1 MRFTDF
7 LKATVMISAGSATA
21 LAAVTVVAAGTE
33 LDYFLAAF
41 AAAWWLAAGAIGL
54 WLGRRRQTSA
64 PMARLLANA
73 RMSPALPEHQPGRIL
88 LNRLWPLLVLT
99 VSAGALALI
108 IPQVPAVAAGFAI
121 IWALSW
127 RRQEAAV
134 SAVEGRDGVRF
145 YIERTSPVKPI
156 RLLRPPGF
164 YSTFPSPDGTG
175 MAERPL
181 HGGL

>member
-1 MRFTDF
+1 VRFTDF

-33 LDYFLAAF
+33 LDYFLVAF
-41 AAAWWLAAGAIGL
+41 AAVWWLAAGAIGL

-64 PMARLLANA
+64 PIARLLASA
-73 RMSPALPEHQPGRIL
+73 RMSSALPEQQPGRIL
-88 LNRLWPLLVLT
+88 LNRLWPLLALT
-99 VSAGALALI
+99 VSAGALALVV
-108 IPQVPAVAAGFAI
+108 PQVAAVAAGFAI

-134 SAVEGRDGVRF
+134 SAVEDRDGVRF
-145 YIERTSPVKPI
+145 YVERTSPVKPI
-156 RLLRPPGF
+156 RLLRTPSF
-164 YSTFPSPDGTG
+164 YSTFPSPDGSG
-175 MAERPL
+175 KAEGAL

>member
-21 LAAVTVVAAGTE
+21 LAAATVVAAGTE
-33 LDYFLAAF
+33 LDYFLVAF
-41 AAAWWLAAGAIGL
+41 AAVWWLAAGAIGL

-64 PMARLLANA
+64 PIGRLLANA
-73 RMSPALPEHQPGRIL
+73 RMSPALPEQQPGRIL

-99 VSAGALALI
+99 VCAGALALVV
-108 IPQVPAVAAGFAI
+108 PQVPAVAAGFAI

-156 RLLRPPGF
+156 RLLRTPGF
-164 YSTFPSPDGTG
+164 YSTFPSPDGSG
-175 MAERPL
+175 KAEGAL